1 MASSLTE
8 KIKTKKQQI
17 QKLDATIER
26 LHERKKAL
34 LDEVEKLQVIE
45 IQGCL
50 KEANI
55 PFDQVREYILSLKQ

>member
-8 KIKTKKQQI
+8 KIKSKKQQI

-26 LHERKKAL
+26 LKERKKAL

-55 PFDQVREYILSLKQ
+55 SFDQVREYILSLKQ